1 MCGIGGIFLKDHQ
14 ALELDQLLSNMKD
27 HLRNRGPDAEG
38 DFITE
43 DKRVGL
49 CHTRLSI
56 IDISQQS
63 NQPFVSADGRYV
75 ISYNGEIYNF
85 TELRHELAAN
95 GFEFRT
101 SGDVEVLAQG
111 FQFWG
116 RDIVNRIR
124 GMFAFAIYDTKEKTT
139 FCAVDPVGKKPLIYF
154 EGQEFSAVASNIPAI
169 LSLMEARPNL
179 NHDALAAMLL
189 KNLRHIPNPY
199 TAYQNIFK
207 LRPGHSMLIE
217 DGKISNIS
225 RYWQPKS
232 QTNKDWLKAV
242 GLNLEKAVSRRL
254 VSDVPLGTFLSG
266 GIDSSLISSLI
277 RKNNNT
283 KKIKAFS
290 IGANYSDFDL
300 SVAKNTAN
308 ALGFEHD
315 TSFYSDVCHWSS
327 LEKLIKHNGEPIMLL
342 PLGYILAM
350 CEKAKEQGIKVIF
363 TGNGADEIFYGYD
376 GAHRIATASRFLS
389 FLEPISFLLRLL
401 VPRKFRAF
409 FQKPGKRKASI
420 YEYVAQDYWSHFIGA
435 KKRKHLKN
443 IVSQEMEYWGDV
455 FPQNSYIDESNF
467 IGLMVENAHSVTIAS
482 DLPAMAASVELRAPF
497 LDRDM
502 IDIALSMPAKEKLRV
517 SNGQRM
523 GKAILRDYAATMV
536 SNEVLN
542 GMKRGLGAEFSEQD
556 LLLGDWFKKAEAIF
570 HNPLDGDGLFSK
582 DLIKDSWE
590 KFKRG
595 KISADVICK
604 QLAIQ
609 IWLRQIN

>member
-1 MCGIGGIFLKDHQ
+1 MCGIGGIFLKNCQ
-14 ALELDQLLSNMKD
+14 TLELDQLLSNMKD
-27 HLRNRGPDAEG
+27 HLRNRGHDAEG
-38 DFITE
+38 DFLSE

-56 IDISQQS
+56 IDISDQS
-63 NQPFVSADGRYV
+63 NQPFVSSDGRYV

-85 TELRHELAAN
+85 TELRHELISK

-101 SGDVEVLAQG
+101 NGDVEVLAQG

-116 RDIVNRIR
+116 TDIVNRIR
-124 GMFAFAIYDTKEKTT
+124 GMFAFAIYDIKEKST

-154 EGQEFSAVASNIPAI
+154 EGHEFSAIASNIPAI
-169 LSLMEARPNL
+169 LSLLEVRPSL

-225 RYWQPKS
+225 RYWQPKR
-232 QTNKDWLKAV
+232 QTSKDWLKTV

-290 IGANYSDFDL
+290 IGAHYSDFDL

-308 ALGFEHD
+308 ALEFEHD

-350 CEKAKEQGIKVIF
+350 CEKAKSQGIKVIF
-363 TGNGADEIFYGYD
+363 TGNGADEIFYGYS
-376 GAHRIATASRFLS
+376 GAHRIARMSSILS
-389 FLEPISFLLRLL
+389 FLNPIAFLLRSLM
-401 VPRKFRAF
+401 PRKFSSF

-420 YEYVAQDYWSHFIGA
+420 YECVAQDYWFHFIGA
-435 KKRKHLKN
+435 KKRKRLNN
-443 IVSQEMEYWGDV
+443 IVSQEMAYWGSV
-455 FPQNSYIDESNF
+455 FPQSSYIDESNF

-502 IDIALSMPAKEKLRV
+502 IDIALSMPAKEKVRV
-517 SNGQRM
+517 ANGQRL
-523 GKAILRDYAATMV
+523 GKAILRDYAASLV
-536 SNEVLN
+536 SKEVLR
-542 GMKRGLGAEFSEQD
+542 GKKRGLGAEFSEHD
-556 LLLGDWFKKAEAIF
+556 LLLGEWFKKAEAIF
-570 HNPLDGDGLFSK
+570 DNPLDGDGLFSK
-582 DLIKDSWE
+582 ELIRDSWE

-595 KISADVICK
+595 KIDADIICK

-609 IWLRQIN
+609 IWLRQIS